1 MHHIHSLFGKNIIA
15 EYTSRT
21 LVSLGRQYIMLYPSH
36 FYWLTDDQKQGRMPL
51 SFLQNYKTRFSG
63 T

>member
-1 MHHIHSLFGKNIIA
+1 MHHIHSLVGKNIIA

-51 SFLQNYKTRFSG
+51 SFL
-63 T
+63 